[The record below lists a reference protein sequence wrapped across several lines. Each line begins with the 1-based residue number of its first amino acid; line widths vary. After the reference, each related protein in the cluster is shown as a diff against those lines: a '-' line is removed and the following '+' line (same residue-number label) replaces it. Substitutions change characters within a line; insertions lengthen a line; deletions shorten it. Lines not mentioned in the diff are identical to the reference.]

1 MGAVALGR
9 NGVERK
15 GNVDLIIRNAG
26 LLDRQGSWDVGI
38 QGDRIASVEQ
48 HIAEQGDEEFDAAGR
63 LVAPTYVN
71 GHTHLDKC
79 HLGDVMR
86 PNETYS
92 FQSVWPS
99 LGSTSAPIPLTTSWS
114 GAAVLFER
122 AS

>member
-1 MGAVALGR
+1 M
-9 NGVERK
+9 ERK

-92 FQSVWPS
+92 FQECFGHH
-99 LGSTSAPIPLTTSWS
+99 LGAQEQIHRRRYR
-114 GAAVLFER
+114 GAG
-122 AS
+122 